1 VTAAFP
7 DRPVICCV
15 TDRARLGTPT
25 AAGLLDHIHRVIDS
39 GVDLVQIRERDLT
52 DRALADVV
60 RAAVDMTIGRTVRI
74 LVNDRTDVA
83 IAGAASGVHL
93 KEDSIAAWRIR
104 SLTPAGFL
112 IGRSVHSAADAE
124 AVVAAGGCDY
134 LLFGTIYPSASKPWH
149 SGTGVDALQEV
160 CRRVALPVL
169 AIGGVDESRTA
180 AIAASGAAGI
190 AAIGAFI
197 TEDVQVLT
205 GRVREM
211 RQTFGNN

>member
-7 DRPVICCV
+7 DRPIICCV
-15 TDRARLGTPT
+15 TDRARLATPT

-39 GVDLVQIRERDLT
+39 GVDLVQIRERGLT
-52 DRALADVV
+52 DRELADVV

-83 IAGAASGVHL
+83 IAGGASGLHL

-112 IGRSVHSAADAE
+112 IGRSVHSTADAE

-134 LLFGTIYPSASKPWH
+134 LLFGTIYPSASKSWH
-149 SGTGVDALQEV
+149 SGTGVDALEEV

-197 TEDVQVLT
+197 TDDVQVLT
-205 GRVREM
+205 GRVRAM